1 MGSELVLSE
10 AITLLIAI
18 NPNAIKPVVD
28 PNSAL
33 TMGSTPVVINSM
45 IAKIVPGNDP
55 NAFQRDFWYP
65 LNSSELLWYI

>member
-18 NPNAIKPVVD
+18 NPNAIKPVAD

-45 IAKIVPGNDP
+45 TAKIVPGIDP

-65 LNSSELLWYI
+65 LNSSELFWYI

>member
-45 IAKIVPGNDP
+45 TAEIVPGIDP

-65 LNSSELLWYI
+65 LNSSELFWYI

>member
-45 IAKIVPGNDP
+45 IAKIVPGIDP

-65 LNSSELLWYI
+65 LNSSELFWYI